1 MAVPSSLEEVAPSVA
16 APVVPSVEGLL
27 VGVALS
33 SLTGV
38 ASLGV
43 EASVPFWVAEL
54 VAEVVR
60 SLVVRDGA
68 ASSVEMAS
76 SFEFSYAARSE
87 KKMISLKLEIC
98 LRKT

>member
-1 MAVPSSLEEVAPSVA
+1 MALPFSFEEVAPSVA
-16 APVVPSVEGLL
+16 APVAPSVEGLL

-43 EASVPFWVAEL
+43 GASVPFWVAEL
-54 VAEVVR
+54 VAEAIR
-60 SLVVRDGA
+60 LLVARDEA

-76 SFEFSYAARSE
+76 SFEFSYATRSE
-87 KKMISLKLEIC
+87 KKMVSLNLEIC